1 MDADDSSA
9 GCSSS
14 TSLAVLSVLLVAASL
29 LVVVLLDT
37 APCFV
42 SAVELL
48 FPSLDVEQDT
58 INKTI
63 TTDVYKRQHLASRRG
78 GFHIRPLHTAI
89 FIGHSICAAWGGIAC
104 GDIGLL

>member
-1 MDADDSSA
+1 M
-9 GCSSS
+9 
-14 TSLAVLSVLLVAASL
+14 LLVAASL

-37 APCFV
+37 TPCFV

-63 TTDVYKRQHLASRRG
+63 TTTNQNETHL
-78 GFHIRPLHTAI
+78 
-89 FIGHSICAAWGGIAC
+89 
-104 GDIGLL
+104 